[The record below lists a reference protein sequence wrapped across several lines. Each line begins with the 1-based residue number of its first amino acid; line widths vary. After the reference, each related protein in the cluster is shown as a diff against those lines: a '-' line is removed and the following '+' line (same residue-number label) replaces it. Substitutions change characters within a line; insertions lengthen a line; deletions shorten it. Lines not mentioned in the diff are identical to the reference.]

1 MRRRKRG
8 REEGRKG
15 GSERGNAGRSPGKD
29 AAGKAVRMQHECSEL
44 CDCGSEGKEGRGM
57 EERGGTEGK
66 DGRGCAPARALLTM
80 VQRARKAKAASDKAA
95 KARRDQEE
103 EVVEKKQ
110 EERGGRGAKDLS
122 PVADAVTQAR

>member
-1 MRRRKRG
+1 
-8 REEGRKG
+8 
-15 GSERGNAGRSPGKD
+15 
-29 AAGKAVRMQHECSEL
+29 
-44 CDCGSEGKEGRGM
+44 M
-57 EERGGTEGK
+57 EERGGTEEK
-66 DGRGCAPARALLTM
+66 DERGCAPARAPLTR